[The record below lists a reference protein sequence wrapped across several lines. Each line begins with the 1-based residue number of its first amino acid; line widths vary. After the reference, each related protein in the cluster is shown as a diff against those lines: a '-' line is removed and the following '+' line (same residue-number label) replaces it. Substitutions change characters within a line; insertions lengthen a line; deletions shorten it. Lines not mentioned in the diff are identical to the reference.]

1 MTRARYAMPLNAIQR
16 LQDSWALLLA
26 RPDLDPVGLSQSA
39 PVSLDE
45 ATDMFTVYLKLAFA
59 GFEVPNNYEL
69 AKAISDA

>member
-45 ATDMFTVYLKLAFA
+45 AESMFTTFVRIAFA
-59 GFEVPNNYEL
+59 GFEIPPNYEL
-69 AKAISDA
+69 AKVLAES